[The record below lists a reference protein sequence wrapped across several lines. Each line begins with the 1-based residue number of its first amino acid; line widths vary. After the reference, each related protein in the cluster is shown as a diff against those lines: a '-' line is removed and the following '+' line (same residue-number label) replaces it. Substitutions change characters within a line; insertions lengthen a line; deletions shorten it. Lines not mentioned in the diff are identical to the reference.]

1 MAYIKGT
8 ETADTLVGTAER
20 DSLIGLGGDD
30 HLIGNGDVDRLVGG
44 AGADI
49 LEGGEGN
56 DVYLISGDRS
66 DTIIDIAGVDTIQ
79 ATVSIDLE
87 DYPAI
92 ENFYIMSNA
101 SGKRLL
107 GNGLDNE
114 LYDWAGNN
122 LLDGREGNDYLVGNA
137 GDDILIGGPG
147 VDILLGSD
155 GDDRHDFYDITETGV
170 GPGARDRIFEF
181 YLDDDVIHLG
191 RIDADTS
198 HSGNQAFTFLGATG
212 FTGNAGELVTYE
224 ELNGTGQLIT
234 VLAGDV
240 NGDGIADFEIEFRE
254 TPVLTADD
262 FIL

>member
-1 MAYIKGT
+1 MA
-8 ETADTLVGTAER
+8 
-20 DSLIGLGGDD
+20 
-30 HLIGNGDVDRLVGG
+30 N
-44 AGADI
+44 
-49 LEGGEGN
+49 
-56 DVYLISGDRS
+56 
-66 DTIIDIAGVDTIQ
+66 
-79 ATVSIDLE
+79 
-87 DYPAI
+87 
-92 ENFYIMSNA
+92 NA
-101 SGKRLL
+101 SGKGLL
-107 GNGLDNE
+107 GNDLDNE
-114 LYDWAGNN
+114 LYDWAGNS

-137 GDDILIGGPG
+137 GNDILIGGPG
-147 VDILLGSD
+147 VDILIGSV
-155 GDDRHDFYDITETGV
+155 GDDRHDFYDVADTGV

-224 ELNGTGQLIT
+224 ELNGTGQLIM